1 MGENKLVLII
11 DESKIF
17 LDKKT
22 DEIIKEWGYNKSSC
36 RTLTSWTRDSGK
48 MISMFDTPYARL
60 DLCEDSDLKSFVELI
75 INRKKNDLFSEDNW
89 YGNGLIITINKNR
102 GTKKIVDLINEFKGL
117 VIQKKTT
124 EEHKKELLSKLDID
138 NELKEIISDY
148 IGEDYE
154 SLYSIINSIGNLED
168 KSIININ
175 NIYTFL
181 PYKPGSVPP
190 WNYINILY
198 TNDVEAAHKELDRVL
213 KNSHPLIVLKLLKNS
228 FNNLYLYN
236 TARSMGYWSIKQ
248 AADELGISNKYIFIN
263 ASKTRRDLKNEVAEY
278 LLNEVCYLEYLIKN
292 GTAIDINELLH
303 VFTSR
308 AMASLIANTT
318 QLYIKRGIEK

>member
-1 MGENKLVLII
+1 MGKDKLALII

-22 DEIIKEWGYNKSSC
+22 DETIKEWGYNKSSC
-36 RTLTSWTRDSGK
+36 RTLTSWTRDAGK
-48 MISMFDTPYARL
+48 MISMFDVPFVRL
-60 DLCEDSDLKSFVELI
+60 DLCEDSDLKNFVELI
-75 INRKKNDLFSEDNW
+75 TNRKKNNLFSEDCW

-102 GTKKIVDLINEFKGL
+102 GTKKVVDLVNEFNGS

-124 EEHKKELLSKLDID
+124 KEHKKELLSKLDIN
-138 NELKEIISDY
+138 NELKEIVSDY
-148 IGEDYE
+148 IGDDYE
-154 SLYSIINSIGNLED
+154 NIYSVINSINNLED

-190 WNYINILY
+190 WNYVNMLY
-198 TNDVEAAHKELDRVL
+198 TNDVGAAHKELDRVL
-213 KNSHPLIVLKLLKNS
+213 ENSHPLIVLKLLKNS

-236 TARSMGYWSIKQ
+236 TARSMGHKSIKQ
-248 AADELGISNKYIFIN
+248 AADALGVSNKYVFIN
-263 ASKTRRDLKNEVAEY
+263 ASKTRPDLKNEVAEY
-278 LLNEVCYLEYLIKN
+278 LLNEICYLEYLIKN
-292 GTAIDINELLH
+292 STAIDVGELLH